1 MMKCLFLSPQDE
13 QYLLHAIKLAIE
25 DHESEL
31 KYTHRQEDRENHL
44 DAISK
49 LSDIQAQILCGK

>member
-1 MMKCLFLSPQDE
+1 MKCLFLSTQDE

-31 KYTHRQEDRENHL
+31 KYTHNEEDRKSHL

-49 LSDIQAQILCGK
+49 LSDIQAQFLCGK